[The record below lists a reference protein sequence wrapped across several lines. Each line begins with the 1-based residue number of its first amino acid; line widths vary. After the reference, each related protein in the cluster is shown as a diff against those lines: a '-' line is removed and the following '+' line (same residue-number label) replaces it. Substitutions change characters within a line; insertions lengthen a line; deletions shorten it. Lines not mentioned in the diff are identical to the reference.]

1 MRATLFFLFAI
12 IAAAAFAD
20 SAPVGAD
27 EEAELRAE
35 FDAMDLDKDGLI
47 DRRELS
53 QMDDAPEES
62 DIDEFIMSFDQD
74 GDGKISYEEI
84 IDDAMNNPGNDDG
97 EVE

>member
-1 MRATLFFLFAI
+1 MTKTLLLLLV

-53 QMDDAPEES
+53 QMEDAPEEG

-84 IDDAMNNPGNDDG
+84 IDDALNAQSDEEAP
-97 EVE
+97 ELE